1 MRAITKLLARLALVL
16 VALAAFTAPAFAA
29 APSNDTFAN
38 ATLVTVGFSQ
48 QEIDTT
54 EATTD
59 SDDAQLLKT
68 CPAPATDA
76 SVWYTI
82 VGDGTKVAVD
92 VTGSSYSAGV
102 IVATLSQR
110 KLETIACADG
120 VVSFD
125 AEAGTQY
132 YVLAF
137 DDQSDGGG
145 NGGKL
150 NITFSESRYPD
161 INFSVDSYG
170 KLDPSSGSATIS
182 GSYTC
187 TAGASFEIFVDATQ
201 RKGQSTVVGSGD
213 FQGECDGMAQRWTVV
228 VEPESGKFTDAKL
241 QTTSFGVASVPDL
254 GVAYEINQ
262 KVKLRS
268 GRK

>member
-1 MRAITKLLARLALVL
+1 LRSITKLLARLALVPI
-16 VALAAFTAPAFAA
+16 ALAAFASPALAA
-29 APSNDTFAN
+29 APSNDTLTGAK
-38 ATLVTVGFSQ
+38 LVTIGFS
-48 QEIDTT
+48 EIIDTT
-54 EATTD
+54 QATTN
-59 SDDAQLLKT
+59 SDDARLLKS

-92 VTGSSYSAGV
+92 VGDSDYSTGV
-102 IVATLSQR
+102 IVATLSHG
-110 KLETIACADG
+110 KLQTVTCASG

-125 AEAGTQY
+125 AQAGTQY

-145 NGGKL
+145 NGGSL
-150 NITFSESRYPD
+150 TITFSVSRFPD
-161 INFSVDSYG
+161 VDFSVDSYG
-170 KLDPSSGSATIS
+170 KLDTSGGSATIS

-201 RKGQSTVVGSGD
+201 RQGRSSVGGSGD
-213 FQGECDGMAQRWTVV
+213 FQGQCDGTPQRWTVV
-228 VEPESGKFTDAKL
+228 VEPGSGKFTDAKL

-254 GVAYEINQ
+254 GTGKQIEQ
-262 KVKLRS
+262 KVKLRG

>member
-1 MRAITKLLARLALVL
+1 MIVALV
-16 VALAAFTAPAFAA
+16 AFTAPALAA
-29 APSNDTFAN
+29 APSNDMLAN
-38 ATLVTVGFSQ
+38 TKTVTLGFS
-48 QEIDTT
+48 ETIDTT

-59 SDDAQLLKT
+59 DDDRQLLKT

-76 SVWYTI
+76 SVWYTM

-92 VTGSSYSAGV
+92 VTTSSYSAGV
-102 IVATLSQR
+102 IVATLSHGKR
-110 KLETIACADG
+110 ETVACADG

-145 NGGKL
+145 NGGSL
-150 NITFSESRYPD
+150 TITFSESRYPD
-161 INFSVDSYG
+161 ITFSVDSYG
-170 KLDPSSGSATIS
+170 KLDPSSGSATIA
-182 GSYTC
+182 GSHTC

-201 RKGQSTVVGSGD
+201 RKGRSTVVGSGY
-213 FQGECDGMAQRWTVV
+213 FQGECDGTVQRWTAV

-254 GVAYEINQ
+254 GVAYQIEQ
-262 KVKLRS
+262 TVKLRG

>member
-1 MRAITKLLARLALVL
+1 MRSMTKLLARLALVL
-16 VALAAFTAPAFAA
+16 VVLAAFTAPALAA
-29 APSNDTFAN
+29 APSNDTLAG
-38 ATLVTVGFSQ
+38 AKLVTIGFS
-48 QEIDTT
+48 ETIDTT

-59 SDDAQLLKT
+59 DDDRQLLKT
-68 CPAPATDA
+68 CPAPAADA

-82 VGDGTKVAVD
+82 VGDGAKVAVD
-92 VTGSSYSAGV
+92 VSASSYSAGV
-102 IVATLSQR
+102 IVATLSHG
-110 KLETIACADG
+110 KLETVACTDG

-137 DDQSDGGG
+137 DDQFDGGG
-145 NGGKL
+145 NGGDL
-150 NITFSESRYPD
+150 RITFSLSRFPD

-170 KLDPSSGSATIS
+170 KLDPSSGSATIA

-213 FQGECDGMAQRWTVV
+213 FQGECGGTAQRWTVV
-228 VEPESGKFTDAKL
+228 VEPESGKFTDVKL

-254 GVAYEINQ
+254 GVAYQINQ
-262 KVKLRS
+262 TVKLRG